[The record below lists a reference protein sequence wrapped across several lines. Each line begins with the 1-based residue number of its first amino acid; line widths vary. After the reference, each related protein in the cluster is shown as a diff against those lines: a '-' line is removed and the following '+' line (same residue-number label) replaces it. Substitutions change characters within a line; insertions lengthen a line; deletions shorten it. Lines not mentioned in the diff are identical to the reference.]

1 MAWPRTTDHLSV
13 AAFTD
18 AEDNQPAEEPVDRI
32 EKEVIPKGQL
42 KHT

>member
-1 MAWPRTTDHLSV
+1 MAKDHRPTPPV

-32 EKEVIPKGQL
+32 EEVIPKGQL
-42 KHT
+42 KHA